1 MENMILMG
9 SIVDDA
15 LEAIQT
21 GLLWVCLCLDNAVY
35 SLVNFVYQIILVLA
49 RVNVF
54 EDTSV
59 IDNFV
64 NRVYIIIGV
73 VALFLLA
80 YSLLKA
86 LINPDEGLKG
96 KNSPQKVIAN
106 VLISIALIAFTPTIF
121 SVAMGF
127 QNSLL
132 EQGTLTGIIVGSSG
146 AEESAQTISDGGFN
160 LAAGVFQAFF
170 HPNSD
175 YCQYFI
181 NSIPGEENINLT
193 GSGCT
198 ELEVLN
204 GTYTYSAFWES
215 MSAENSFSRLP
226 ELNKD
231 ILGKIDYTWLLSTAV
246 GIFVVIVLVSYCID
260 IAIRAIKLA
269 AYQLIAPIPILARL
283 LPGDQGSK
291 VFSNWVKACI
301 STYLEVFIRLGIL
314 FFVVLIIAALQRNIG
329 GLFSTFQTDAGFGIG
344 FLAWAFLIV
353 GLIFFIKDFPNI
365 IKEITGLDSS
375 KFNVLKSAKQGL
387 SLIGGSVAGRSPLAG
402 LRAWEEAGKNN
413 NLKGIG
419 NQYKRWLAKKNSND
433 LGATFKSRTG
443 DRIRR
448 AFGMPSL
455 QERYDTMLERN
466 RNPEN
471 KNKPFIASNDSAFEI
486 KLPNGAKIEAGGQIE
501 LNTKNVQML
510 NEQKAINEQRK
521 ADIAE
526 VVRQYKDID
535 DQNKKYKTY
544 EDNMKSI
551 AQKEIGKGK
560 YLVRDENGNLL
571 ELSYTDLNGN
581 VMKST
586 GLNTQTQLEAWL
598 TRAKDN
604 MTAEEY
610 GQLSGVLKTAV
621 TKHTVDSFIQNNGKD
636 LSISGSKENVDLTLE
651 KSKMAQELVNT
662 NLYTVI
668 VKDGKRTISD
678 YHDKDLDDLVN
689 SLKSGKQAS
698 DLTRKEIAMLSDL
711 GSKTLH
717 ENIALAQQDEERA
730 KSIYDEANAQI
741 DRLFAQAKEQTEVI
755 KASNTYKA
763 AEAAHKANNIEDSG
777 KK

>member
-215 MSAENSFSRLP
+215 MSGENSFSRLP

-353 GLIFFIKDFPNI
+353 GLIFFIKDFPNV
-365 IKEITGLDSS
+365 IKEITGLDSG
-375 KFNVLKSAKQGL
+375 KYKMFGGIKNMLTAGAAGTALVGGAIAGHSA
-387 SLIGGSVAGRSPLAG
+387 LAG
-402 LRAWEEAGKNN
+402 VRAARTALKDG

-419 NQYKRWLAKKNSND
+419 EQQRRWLAKQDAKD
-433 LGATFKSRTG
+433 QGARFT
-443 DRIRR
+443 DRATDRMR
-448 AFGMPSL
+448 QAFGLGSKL
-455 QERYDTMLERN
+455 DKAN
-466 RNPEN
+466 RNVEHGRDLDGDYLTVH
-471 KNKPFIASNDSAFEI
+471 NDT
-486 KLPNGAKIEAGGQIE
+486 GRE
-501 LNTKNVQML
+501 LK
-510 NEQKAINEQRK
+510 
-521 ADIAE
+521 
-526 VVRQYKDID
+526 YKDEKGNVIVIGD
-535 DQNKKYKTY
+535 KDALVMDEVTLNNLQHQKDQNKIAISKIEEQIRQLKEYQGVNSKFI
-544 EDNMKSI
+544 DIRSKIKSEARDKI
-551 AQKEIGKGK
+551 AEGDSA
-560 YLVRDENGNLL
+560 LTDVL
-571 ELSYTDLNGN
+571 EY
-581 VMKST
+581 
-586 GLNTQTQLEAWL
+586 
-598 TRAKDN
+598 
-604 MTAEEY
+604 
-610 GQLSGVLKTAV
+610 
-621 TKHTVDSFIQNNGKD
+621 NGKTVASGNYKA
-636 LSISGSKENVDLTLE
+636 LSDYYQSRINAGADQNELKALSEGLKKANDRLWVQYANNEIKKGPGTKIGSLFEQGKNYYNTMGGFYNADTKSFE
-651 KSKMAQELVNT
+651 KIDSSLDINTMEFFEGKMVNGTKVIGLDVSSKSNNSKIDIKINDQEL
-662 NLYTVI
+662 
-668 VKDGKRTISD
+668 GKNPYND
-678 YHDKDLDDLVN
+678 
-689 SLKSGKQAS
+689 Q
-698 DLTRKEIAMLSDL
+698 
-711 GSKTLH
+711 
-717 ENIALAQQDEERA
+717 
-730 KSIYDEANAQI
+730 NAQI
-741 DRLFAQAKEQTEVI
+741 DRLTGQFEELKTSIKTSPKYQRY
-755 KASNTYKA
+755 KASDI
-763 AEAAHKANNIEDSG
+763 ANKIKDSG